1 MTTAERDAPGAASS
15 QQPDSHQPDGDQPG
29 VIGVF
34 VAPEAGAPMEQ
45 RQWVE
50 VVPGVGILG
59 DRYATRRGHWSDPRW
74 REQQLTIIEAETA
87 DDLGLEPRLL
97 RRNLV
102 TRGVQLQGLLGLE
115 FRIGGA
121 RLAGMLPCDPCNYLQ
136 DLLQR
141 PGLLR
146 ALVGRGGIRVRVL
159 EGGRISTGDEI
170 VVLGVHEPSLVFD
183 DAADDDGADGGA

>member
-1 MTTAERDAPGAASS
+1 MTTTQHGPGTTTS
-15 QQPDSHQPDGDQPG
+15 GQPG
-29 VIGVF
+29 VAGIF
-34 VAPEAGAPMEQ
+34 VATEAGAPMQQ
-45 RQWVE
+45 RESVE
-50 VVPGVGILG
+50 VVRGVGILG

-87 DDLGLEPRLL
+87 DDLGLEPQQL

-121 RLAGMLPCDPCNYLQ
+121 RLAGMLPCDPCHYIEQ
-136 DLLQR
+136 LLGR
-141 PGLLR
+141 PGLLK

-159 EGGRISTGDEI
+159 EGGRISAGDEI

-183 DAADDDGADGGA
+183 DEADEGA

>member
-1 MTTAERDAPGAASS
+1 MTTAERDSAASGTS
-15 QQPDSHQPDGDQPG
+15 QPG
-29 VIGVF
+29 IIGIF
-34 VAPEAGAPMEQ
+34 VSTEAGAPMQQ
-45 RQWVE
+45 RPWVE
-50 VVPGVGILG
+50 VVPDVGILG

-87 DDLGLEPRLL
+87 DDLGLEPQQL

-136 DLLQR
+136 DLLER

-159 EGGRISTGDEI
+159 EGGRISAGDEI

-183 DAADDDGADGGA
+183 DKADAGS

>member
-1 MTTAERDAPGAASS
+1 MTTAERDSTAAEAR
-15 QQPDSHQPDGDQPG
+15 QPG
-29 VIGVF
+29 IIGIF
-34 VAPEAGAPMEQ
+34 VSTEAGAPMQQ

-50 VVPGVGILG
+50 VVPDVGILG

-87 DDLGLEPRLL
+87 DDLGLEPQQL

-136 DLLQR
+136 DLLER

-159 EGGRISTGDEI
+159 EGGRISAGDEI

-183 DAADDDGADGGA
+183 DEADPGS